1 MHIFKHANFDFLRWR
16 WHAIAVS
23 WVIIIA
29 GIITIATKGIPKGVE
44 FAGGTVVI
52 EQFDD
57 PSVTVQRVREALDR
71 NYSGGGQNTLVQS
84 YGDSSSRQFM
94 IRVPQV
100 GAESGA
106 ALSKEGQQVEDAL
119 KKANLGNFRRQGGQ
133 IVGAT
138 VGRELESKG
147 LSATAL
153 SLVGILLYLAFRF
166 QFSFGVGAV
175 VATIHDLLITFAFL
189 AFFKYDMTL
198 NVIAAILTMTGY
210 STNDTIV
217 IFDRIRENL
226 RSMRRDSMRDVIN
239 ISVNQTLSRTI
250 ITSGTALLTALALF
264 FFGGEVLHGFAFTM
278 VVGIITG
285 TYSSVFIA
293 AAIVSL
299 WRGSA
304 PTRAGA
310 HAPPPSGPLAH
321 TKPTPRQATTPPP
334 PQPSRRQKPQRKA
347 RAS

>member
-1 MHIFKHANFDFLRWR
+1 MYIFKNTTFDFLRWR
-16 WHAIAVS
+16 WHAIALS
-23 WVIIIA
+23 WIVILA
-29 GIITIATKGIPKGVE
+29 GVATIWTSGLRKGVE

-52 EQFDD
+52 EQFDQAV
-57 PSVTVQRVREALDR
+57 SVQQVREALDK
-71 NYSGGGQNTLVQS
+71 NYVGGGKDAIVQS
-84 YGDSSSRQFM
+84 TGDPAAHMVM

-100 GAESGA
+100 GSETGA
-106 ALSKEGQQVEDAL
+106 TLGVEAAKVEDAL
-119 KKANLGNFRRQGGQ
+119 KKAKLNPKRQGAE
-133 IVGAT
+133 IVGPSVGKELTSKGIWAT
-138 VGRELESKG
+138 VF
-147 LSATAL
+147 
-153 SLVGILLYLAFRF
+153 SLVGILFYLAFRF

-175 VATIHDLLITFAFL
+175 VATIHDLLITLAFL
-189 AFFKYDMTL
+189 AFFKYDMSL
-198 NVIAAILTMTGY
+198 NVIAAILTMTGF

-226 RSMRRDSMRDVIN
+226 RSMRRDSMHQIIN
-239 ISVNQTLSRTI
+239 ASINQTLTRTV

-299 WRGSA
+299 WRGTA
-304 PTRAGA
+304 PTRAAA
-310 HAPPPSGPLAH
+310 HAP
-321 TKPTPRQATTPPP
+321 ATVGAAPAQQ
-334 PQPSRRQKPQRKA
+334 PQRRQKPQRKA